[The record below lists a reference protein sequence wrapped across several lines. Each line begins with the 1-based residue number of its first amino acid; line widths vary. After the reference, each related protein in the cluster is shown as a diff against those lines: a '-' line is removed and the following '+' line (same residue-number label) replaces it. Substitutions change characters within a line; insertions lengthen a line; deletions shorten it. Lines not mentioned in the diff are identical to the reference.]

1 VLGYQRPGDG
11 EAVLVLA
18 NVSDEAQEVAPER
31 FGGFA
36 PEAVDLV
43 TEIAVDLRE
52 GFRLAPL
59 QFVWLRVTPASASPA
74 E

>member
-1 VLGYQRPGDG
+1 
-11 EAVLVLA
+11 
-18 NVSDEAQEVAPER
+18 VAAER

-36 PEAVDLV
+36 AEAVDLV

-59 QFVWLRVTPASASPA
+59 QFVWLRVTPA
-74 E
+74 